1 VRDAR
6 KRARARNRRQQ
17 TERKRVNDRSH
28 PCRSAAVNAHER
40 ETNGAGIGNNSKKFK
55 RVPSQTLRVWI
66 FLCFFNQRIFSI
78 LAVILLLAGG
88 TTEEV
93 ILVLGD
99 VSRQVVGRVH
109 ERELFRQVSRVGH
122 FLLLKNSF
130 GGKGE
135 KKMAHVCLGFWYKI
149 KIKRRLSL

>member
-1 VRDAR
+1 MSERCEKAP
-6 KRARARNRRQQ
+6 RAKQTTTNR
-17 TERKRVNDRSH
+17 EKERVNDRSH
-28 PCRSAAVNAHER
+28 PCRSPRDAHER
-40 ETNGAGIGNNSKKFK
+40 ETGAGIGNNSKKFK

-66 FLCFFNQRIFSI
+66 FLCFFNQRIFSR
-78 LAVILLLAGG
+78 LLAGG
-88 TTEEV
+88 GTTTEEV

-149 KIKRRLSL
+149 SIKRRLSL

>member
-1 VRDAR
+1 MSERCEKAP
-6 KRARARNRRQQ
+6 RAKQTTTNR
-17 TERKRVNDRSH
+17 EKERVNDRSH
-28 PCRSAAVNAHER
+28 PCRSPRDAHER
-40 ETNGAGIGNNSKKFK
+40 ETGAGIGNNSKKFK

-78 LAVILLLAGG
+78 LAVILLLLAGG

-122 FLLLKNSF
+122 FLLLKNSLL
-130 GGKGE
+130 GGKG
-135 KKMAHVCLGFWYKI
+135 KRKMAHVCLGFWYKI
-149 KIKRRLSL
+149 KIKRLSL

>member
-6 KRARARNRRQQ
+6 KRARAKQTTTNREK
-17 TERKRVNDRSH
+17 ERERVNDRSH

-40 ETNGAGIGNNSKKFK
+40 ETTGAGIGNNSKKFK

-78 LAVILLLAGG
+78 LAVILLLLAGG

-130 GGKGE
+130 GKGE
-135 KKMAHVCLGFWYKI
+135 KKMAHVCLGFWYKFQ
-149 KIKRRLSL
+149 